1 MDYFQS
7 YLIHIHL
14 KLKTFFI
21 LKSLDLKLI
30 TFLDFTL
37 DFQLILLFKFLPFS
51 FAFSIESKICNVLES
66 IIFEKISKVNLKF
79 KNSGMS
85 H

>member
-1 MDYFQS
+1 
-7 YLIHIHL
+7 
-14 KLKTFFI
+14 
-21 LKSLDLKLI
+21 
-30 TFLDFTL
+30 
-37 DFQLILLFKFLPFS
+37 
-51 FAFSIESKICNVLES
+51 VLES